1 MFTNAKGRGRLY
13 YVTRPFC
20 SYQNYYTCTTMSEK
34 GSSRLPLSKFDIVD
48 SCFTCSDQEKKSKE
62 KLDKLRESF
71 KTIIEC
77 VGEDPGREGL
87 VKTPLRAAKALCFFT
102 KGYEQTVKGINVYNN
117 ERLIIVD

>member
-1 MFTNAKGRGRLY
+1 
-13 YVTRPFC
+13 
-20 SYQNYYTCTTMSEK
+20 MSEK

-77 VGEDPGREGL
+77 VGEDPEREGL

-102 KGYEQTVKGINVYNN
+102 KGYEQTVQGESRITFMITRDCILGRRSMKHPHC
-117 ERLIIVD
+117 